1 MKKMEFQVK
10 GHEPSLL
17 PPGNWKLVW
26 YDEFDGTELDRSKW
40 DFRLH
45 MMGKRHK
52 TWDDEGVRLDG

>member
-10 GHEPSLL
+10 GQAPSLL

-40 DFRLH
+40 DSTPQ
-45 MMGKRHK
+45 KR
-52 TWDDEGVRLDG
+52 VLVL